1 MADRPT
7 PEDPIRPAPVTLA
20 GTQPE
25 APKVQGQGPSGP
37 SAPVLA
43 GLALVLGAG
52 GFFLLGQLSPTPEAP
67 RPAQAQEGPAARAAG
82 ADAEGP
88 APSPAPF
95 ADAATQAAREAAQGT
110 LRRFLA
116 RRTELEDHG
125 AALWAESDLAAITR
139 QAEAG
144 DAAFLAGQLDA
155 ALSAYEAALQGAEA
169 LWATLPA
176 RQAAQ
181 AAEAAARLE
190 ANDVTTA
197 ETAYALLRAM
207 AGDNTGL
214 REDAERGLRR
224 AERRPAVLDA
234 LARAEIA
241 LTNEDWA
248 AADGHLKEARGLDG
262 DAPGVATLSE
272 TLDRERRRQ
281 ALEAALGE
289 GYDALA
295 REDYTGAQSAFNKAL
310 SLNGGAAAAEE
321 GLALVATQ
329 RLEARLAALQDQ
341 AEAARSAEAFS
352 EALAHYEAALALDG
366 NLAFAQEGRQAMT
379 DRLALAGALT
389 EAERTLGKDPSDA
402 VLRHAR
408 ETLALA
414 EPFLSAEPR
423 LAQQVEALRTRLAA
437 AETPRTVRL
446 ESDGKTTV
454 QVLKVRH
461 LGALTEQAL
470 PLRPGNYIALGSRDG
485 YRDVRVS
492 FTVPLEAAPPAIAVV
507 CRDRI

>member
-1 MADRPT
+1 MAERPA

-20 GTQPE
+20 GAQPE
-25 APKVQGQGPSGP
+25 GPQAQSQGPSGP

-43 GLALVLGAG
+43 GLALALGVG

-67 RPAQAQEGPAARAAG
+67 RPAQAQNGPAPEAAG
-82 ADAEGP
+82 AGTEAL

-95 ADAATQAAREAAQGT
+95 ADAATQAARETAQGT

-125 AALWAESDLAAITR
+125 AALWGKDELAAMTA

-181 AAEAAARLE
+181 ATEAAARLE
-190 ANDVTTA
+190 ANEVA
-197 ETAYALLRAM
+197 EAEAAYALLRAM
-207 AGDNTGL
+207 AGDNTAL
-214 REDAERGLRR
+214 RDDAEQGLRR
-224 AERRPAVLDA
+224 AERRPAVLAA
-234 LARAEIA
+234 LARAEMA
-241 LTNEDWA
+241 LTNEDWS
-248 AADGHLKEARGLDG
+248 AADTYLKEARDLDG
-262 DAPGVATLSE
+262 DAPGVAAVSE
-272 TLDRERRRQ
+272 TLNRERKRQ
-281 ALEAALGE
+281 ALEVALKD
-289 GYDALA
+289 GYDALT
-295 REDYTGAQSAFNKAL
+295 RQDYAGAESAFKKAL
-310 SLNGGAAAAEE
+310 TLDGGAAAAEE

-329 RLEARLAALQDQ
+329 RLEARLATLRDQ
-341 AEAARSAEAFS
+341 AEAARKAGAFS
-352 EALAHYEAALALDG
+352 DALAHYEAALALDG
-366 NLAFAQEGRQAMT
+366 TLAFAQAGRQAMT
-379 DRLALAGALT
+379 NRLALAGALT

-414 EPFLSAEPR
+414 GPFLNAEPR
-423 LAQQVEALRTRLAA
+423 LAQQVEALRTRLIA

-461 LGALTEQAL
+461 LGTLMEQAL
-470 PLRPGNYIALGSRDG
+470 PLRPGDYVALGSRDG
-485 YRDVRVS
+485 YRDVRVP
-492 FTVPLEAAPPAIAVV
+492 FTVPLEATPPAIAVV

>member
-1 MADRPT
+1 MADRPAS
-7 PEDPIRPAPVTLA
+7 EDPIRPAPVTLA
-20 GTQPE
+20 GAQPE
-25 APKVQGQGPSGP
+25 KPQAQSQGPSGP

-43 GLALVLGAG
+43 GLALALGVG
-52 GFFLLGQLSPTPEAP
+52 GFFLLGQLSPTPDAS
-67 RPAQAQEGPAARAAG
+67 RPAQGQEGPAPETTSPG
-82 ADAEGP
+82 AEAP

-95 ADAATQAAREAAQGT
+95 ADAATQAAREAAQST

-125 AALWAESDLAAITR
+125 AALWGEGELSTMTT

-144 DAAFLAGQLDA
+144 DAAFLAGQLEA
-155 ALSAYEAALQGAEA
+155 ALSAYEAALQGAET

-176 RQAAQ
+176 RQKAQ
-181 AAEAAARLE
+181 AEAAAARLA
-190 ANDVTTA
+190 ANDIA
-197 ETAYALLRAM
+197 EAEAAYALLRAM
-207 AGDNTGL
+207 AGDNTAL
-214 REDAERGLRR
+214 RQEAERGLRR
-224 AERRPAVLDA
+224 AEQRPAVLDA

-248 AADGHLKEARGLDG
+248 TADGRLKEARGLDG
-262 DAPGVATLSE
+262 DAPGVAALSE
-272 TLDRERRRQ
+272 TLSRERRRQ
-281 ALEAALGE
+281 ALEAALGS
-289 GYDALA
+289 GYDALG
-295 REDYTGAQSAFNKAL
+295 RRDYAGAESAFKQAL
-310 SLNGGAAAAEE
+310 TLDGGAAAAEE

-329 RLEARLAALQDQ
+329 RLEARLATLRDQ
-341 AEAARSAEAFS
+341 AEAARRAGAFGD
-352 EALAHYEAALALDG
+352 ALTHYEAALALDST
-366 NLAFAQEGRQAMT
+366 LAFAQAGRQAMT
-379 DRLALAGALT
+379 DRLALADALE
-389 EAERTLGKDPSDA
+389 EAERTLGKDPSDT

-414 EPFLSAEPR
+414 QPFLTAEPA
-423 LAQQVEALRTRLAA
+423 LAQQVEALRARLGA

-446 ESDGKTTV
+446 ESDGKTAV

-470 PLRPGNYIALGSRDG
+470 ALRPGDYVALGSRDG
-485 YRDVRVS
+485 YHDVRVT

>member
-1 MADRPT
+1 
-7 PEDPIRPAPVTLA
+7 
-20 GTQPE
+20 
-25 APKVQGQGPSGP
+25 
-37 SAPVLA
+37 
-43 GLALVLGAG
+43 
-52 GFFLLGQLSPTPEAP
+52 
-67 RPAQAQEGPAARAAG
+67 
-82 ADAEGP
+82 
-88 APSPAPF
+88 
-95 ADAATQAAREAAQGT
+95 
-110 LRRFLA
+110 
-116 RRTELEDHG
+116 
-125 AALWAESDLAAITR
+125 
-139 QAEAG
+139 
-144 DAAFLAGQLDA
+144 
-155 ALSAYEAALQGAEA
+155 
-169 LWATLPA
+169 
-176 RQAAQ
+176 
-181 AAEAAARLE
+181 
-190 ANDVTTA
+190 
-197 ETAYALLRAM
+197 M

-272 TLDRERRRQ
+272 TLKRERRRQ

-295 REDYTGAQSAFNKAL
+295 RQDYAGAQSAFNKAL

-341 AEAARSAEAFS
+341 AEAARRAEAFS

-414 EPFLSAEPR
+414 APFLSAEPR
-423 LAQQVEALRTRLAA
+423 LAEQVEALRIRLAA

>member
-1 MADRPT
+1 MAERPT

-20 GTQPE
+20 GAQPE
-25 APKVQGQGPSGP
+25 GPQAQSQGPSGP

-43 GLALVLGAG
+43 GLALALGVG

-67 RPAQAQEGPAARAAG
+67 GPAQAQDGPAPEAAG
-82 ADAEGP
+82 GGAEAL

-125 AALWAESDLAAITR
+125 AALWGKDELAAMTA

-181 AAEAAARLE
+181 ATEAAARLE
-190 ANDVTTA
+190 ANEVA
-197 ETAYALLRAM
+197 EAEAAYALLRAM
-207 AGDNTGL
+207 AGDNTAL
-214 REDAERGLRR
+214 RDDAEQGLRR
-224 AERRPAVLDA
+224 AERRPAVLAA
-234 LARAEIA
+234 LARAEMA
-241 LTNEDWA
+241 LTNEDWS
-248 AADGHLKEARGLDG
+248 AADTYLKEARDLDG
-262 DAPGVATLSE
+262 DAPGVAAVSE
-272 TLDRERRRQ
+272 TLNRERKRQ
-281 ALEAALGE
+281 ALEVALKD
-289 GYDALA
+289 GYDALT
-295 REDYTGAQSAFNKAL
+295 RQDYTGAESAFKKAL
-310 SLNGGAAAAEE
+310 TLDGGAAAAEE

-329 RLEARLAALQDQ
+329 RLEARLATLRDQ
-341 AEAARSAEAFS
+341 AEAARKAGAFS
-352 EALAHYEAALALDG
+352 DALAHYEAALALDG
-366 NLAFAQEGRQAMT
+366 TLAFAQAGRQAMT
-379 DRLALAGALT
+379 DRLALAGALE

-414 EPFLSAEPR
+414 KPFLSAEPR
-423 LAQQVEALRTRLAA
+423 LAQQVEALRTRLIA

-470 PLRPGNYIALGSRDG
+470 PLRPGDYVALGSRDG
-485 YRDVRVS
+485 YRDVRVP
-492 FTVPLEAAPPAIAVV
+492 FTVPLEATPPAIAVV

>member
-1 MADRPT
+1 MANRPT

-25 APKVQGQGPSGP
+25 RPQTQNQGPSGP

-43 GLALVLGAG
+43 GLALALGVG
-52 GFFLLGQLSPTPEAP
+52 GFFLLGQLSPTPKAP
-67 RPAQAQEGPAARAAG
+67 RPSQGQEGPAPETASPG
-82 ADAEGP
+82 AEVL
-88 APSPAPF
+88 APTPAPF

-125 AALWAESDLAAITR
+125 AALWAKGELAAITQ

-144 DAAFLAGQLDA
+144 DAAFLAGELEV
-155 ALSAYEAALQGAEA
+155 ALRAYEAALQGAEA
-169 LWATLPA
+169 LWASLPA

-181 AAEAAARLE
+181 AAEAAARLK
-190 ANDVTTA
+190 ANASAEA

-207 AGDNTGL
+207 AGDNASL
-214 REDAERGLRR
+214 REEAEQGLRR
-224 AERRPAVLDA
+224 AELRPAVLDA

-248 AADGHLKEARGLDG
+248 AADAHLEEARGLDG
-262 DAPGVATLSE
+262 DAPGVARLSE
-272 TLDRERRRQ
+272 TLNQERRRQ
-281 ALEAALGE
+281 ALEAALRD

-295 REDYTGAQSAFNKAL
+295 RQDYTSAESAFKEAL
-310 SLNGGAAAAEE
+310 KLDGGAAAAEE
-321 GLALVATQ
+321 GLALVATE
-329 RLEARLAALQDQ
+329 RLEARLAALRNQ
-341 AEAARSAEAFS
+341 AEAARRAGAFGD
-352 EALAHYEAALALDG
+352 ALAHYEAALALDG
-366 NLAFAQEGRQAMT
+366 TLAFAQAGRQAMT
-379 DRLALAGALT
+379 DRLALAGALA

-414 EPFLSAEPR
+414 NPFLSVEPR
-423 LAQQVEALRTRLAA
+423 LAQQVEALRARLAA
-437 AETPRTVRL
+437 AETPRTIRL

-470 PLRPGNYIALGSRDG
+470 VLRPGNYVALGSRDG
-485 YRDVRVS
+485 YRDVRVT

>member
-1 MADRPT
+1 MAERPT
-7 PEDPIRPAPVTLA
+7 PEDPIRPTPVTLA
-20 GTQPE
+20 GVRPE
-25 APKVQGQGPSGP
+25 PPRAQSRGTSGP
-37 SAPVLA
+37 SAPVLGA
-43 GLALVLGAG
+43 LALALGVG

-67 RPAQAQEGPAARAAG
+67 RPAPAEEGSGAEVAG
-82 ADAEGP
+82 AGAQPP

-95 ADAATQAAREAAQGT
+95 ADAASQAAREAAQGT
-110 LRRFLA
+110 LRRLLA

-125 AALWAESDLAAITR
+125 APLWAKDELAALTQ
-139 QAEAG
+139 QAETG
-144 DAAFLAGQLDA
+144 DAAFLAGELEA
-155 ALSAYEAALQGAEA
+155 ALGAYEAALQGAEA

-181 AAEAAARLE
+181 ATEAATRLE
-190 ANDVTTA
+190 ANEFAAA
-197 ETAYALLRAM
+197 EAAYALLRAM
-207 AGDNTGL
+207 AGDNTAL

-224 AERRPAVLDA
+224 AELRPAVLAA

-241 LTNEDWA
+241 LTNEDWSE
-248 AADGHLKEARGLDG
+248 ADSYLEQARSLDG
-262 DAPGVATLSE
+262 DAPGVATLSQ
-272 TLDRERRRQ
+272 TLSRERRRQ

-289 GYDALA
+289 GYDAL
-295 REDYTGAQSAFNKAL
+295 RRQDYAGAESAFKNAL
-310 SLNGGAAAAEE
+310 TLDGGAAAAEE

-329 RLEARLAALQDQ
+329 RLEARLAALRDQ
-341 AEAARSAEAFS
+341 AEAARRAGAFS
-352 EALAHYEAALALDG
+352 DALAHYEEALALDG
-366 NLAFAQEGRQAMT
+366 TLAFAQAGRQAMT
-379 DRLALAGALT
+379 DRLALAGALE

-414 EPFLSAEPR
+414 RPFLTAEPR
-423 LAQQVEALRTRLAA
+423 LAQQVEALRTRLAS
-437 AETPRTVRL
+437 AERPRTVRL

-470 PLRPGNYIALGSRDG
+470 TLRPGNYVALGSRDG
-485 YRDVRVS
+485 YRDVRVT
-492 FTVPLEAAPPAIAVV
+492 FTVPLEATPPAIAVV

>member
-1 MADRPT
+1 MAERPT

-20 GTQPE
+20 GAQPE
-25 APKVQGQGPSGP
+25 EPQAQSQGPSGP

-43 GLALVLGAG
+43 GLALALGVG

-67 RPAQAQEGPAARAAG
+67 GPAQAQEAPGTEAVS
-82 ADAEGP
+82 ADASV
-88 APSPAPF
+88 AASSPAPF
-95 ADAATQAAREAAQGT
+95 TDAATQAAREAAQGT

-125 AALWAESDLAAITR
+125 AALWGEDELAALTQ

-155 ALSAYEAALQGAEA
+155 ALRAYEAALEGAES

-181 AAEAAARLE
+181 ATEAAARLE
-190 ANDVTTA
+190 ANEVA
-197 ETAYALLRAM
+197 EAEAAYALLRAM
-207 AGDNTGL
+207 AGDNTAL
-214 REDAERGLRR
+214 RDDAEQGLRR
-224 AERRPAVLDA
+224 AERRPAVLAA
-234 LARAEIA
+234 LARAEMA
-241 LTNEDWA
+241 LTNEDWS
-248 AADGHLKEARGLDG
+248 AADTYLKEARGLDG
-262 DAPGVATLSE
+262 DAPGVAAVSE
-272 TLDRERRRQ
+272 TLNRERKRQ
-281 ALEAALGE
+281 ALELALKD
-289 GYDALA
+289 GYDALT
-295 REDYTGAQSAFNKAL
+295 RQDYAGAESAFKKAL
-310 SLNGGAAAAEE
+310 TLDGGAAAEE

-329 RLEARLAALQDQ
+329 RLEARLATLRDQ
-341 AEAARSAEAFS
+341 AEAARGAGAFGD
-352 EALAHYEAALALDG
+352 ALAHYEAALALDG
-366 NLAFAQEGRQAMT
+366 TLAFAQAGRQAMM
-379 DRLALAGALT
+379 DRLALAGALEET
-389 EAERTLGKDPSDA
+389 ERTLGKDPSDA

-414 EPFLSAEPR
+414 GPFLSAEPR
-423 LAQQVEALRTRLAA
+423 LAQQVEALRTRLTS

-461 LGALTEQAL
+461 LGTVTEQAL
-470 PLRPGNYIALGSRDG
+470 TLRPGNYVALGSRDG
-485 YRDVRVS
+485 YRDVRIP
-492 FTVPLEAAPPAIAVV
+492 FTVPLEATPPAIAVV

>member
-1 MADRPT
+1 M
-7 PEDPIRPAPVTLA
+7 
-20 GTQPE
+20 
-25 APKVQGQGPSGP
+25 
-37 SAPVLA
+37 
-43 GLALVLGAG
+43 
-52 GFFLLGQLSPTPEAP
+52 
-67 RPAQAQEGPAARAAG
+67 
-82 ADAEGP
+82 
-88 APSPAPF
+88 
-95 ADAATQAAREAAQGT
+95 
-110 LRRFLA
+110 
-116 RRTELEDHG
+116 
-125 AALWAESDLAAITR
+125 
-139 QAEAG
+139 
-144 DAAFLAGQLDA
+144 
-155 ALSAYEAALQGAEA
+155 
-169 LWATLPA
+169 
-176 RQAAQ
+176 
-181 AAEAAARLE
+181 
-190 ANDVTTA
+190 
-197 ETAYALLRAM
+197 
-207 AGDNTGL
+207 
-214 REDAERGLRR
+214 
-224 AERRPAVLDA
+224 LDA

-272 TLDRERRRQ
+272 TLKRERRRQ

-289 GYDALA
+289 GYDALT
-295 REDYTGAQSAFNKAL
+295 RQDYAGAQSAFNKAL

-341 AEAARSAEAFS
+341 AEAARRAEAFS

-414 EPFLSAEPR
+414 APFLSAEPR
-423 LAQQVEALRTRLAA
+423 LAEQVEALRIRLAA

-461 LGALTEQAL
+461 LAPSRSKPFPYAQATTSRWGPAMGIATL
-470 PLRPGNYIALGSRDG
+470 AFPSQSPWKQPRPPSPWFADVSSMTSEPIAPSPYVPGS
-485 YRDVRVS
+485 
-492 FTVPLEAAPPAIAVV
+492 APPPSEERRRRRRWPWFAALLLLPPAFVFLAQGLTV
-507 CRDRI
+507 QVTPRKPA

>member
-1 MADRPT
+1 MAERPT

-20 GTQPE
+20 GAQPE
-25 APKVQGQGPSGP
+25 GPQAQSQGPSGP

-43 GLALVLGAG
+43 GLALALGVG

-67 RPAQAQEGPAARAAG
+67 GPAQAQDGPAPEAAG
-82 ADAEGP
+82 GGAEAL

-125 AALWAESDLAAITR
+125 AALWAQDQLAALTQ

-144 DAAFLAGQLDA
+144 DAAFLAGQLEA
-155 ALSAYEAALQGAEA
+155 ALNAYEAALQGAEA

-181 AAEAAARLE
+181 ATEAATRLE
-190 ANDVTTA
+190 ANEVA
-197 ETAYALLRAM
+197 EAEAAYALLRAM
-207 AGDNTGL
+207 AGDNTAL

-224 AERRPAVLDA
+224 AEQRPAVLAA
-234 LARAEIA
+234 LARAEMA
-241 LTNEDWA
+241 LTNEDWS
-248 AADGHLKEARGLDG
+248 AADTYLKEARGLDG
-262 DAPGVATLSE
+262 NAPGVAALSE
-272 TLDRERRRQ
+272 TLSRERRRQ
-281 ALEAALGE
+281 ALEAALKD
-289 GYDALA
+289 GYDALT
-295 REDYTGAQSAFNKAL
+295 RQDYTGAESAFKKAL
-310 SLNGGAAAAEE
+310 TLDGDAAAEE

-329 RLEARLAALQDQ
+329 RLEARLATLRDQ
-341 AEAARSAEAFS
+341 AEAARKAGAFRD
-352 EALAHYEAALALDG
+352 ALAHYEAALALDG
-366 NLAFAQEGRQAMT
+366 TLAFAQAGRQAMT
-379 DRLALAGALT
+379 DRLALAGALE

-408 ETLALA
+408 ETLTLA
-414 EPFLSAEPR
+414 GPFLSAEPR
-423 LAQQVEALRTRLAA
+423 LAQQVEALRTRLIA
-437 AETPRTVRL
+437 AEAPRTVRL

-461 LGALTEQAL
+461 LGTLMEQAL
-470 PLRPGNYIALGSRDG
+470 PLRPGDYVALGSRDG
-485 YRDVRVS
+485 YRDVRVP
-492 FTVPLEAAPPAIAVV
+492 FTVPLEATPPAITVV

>member
-1 MADRPT
+1 
-7 PEDPIRPAPVTLA
+7 
-20 GTQPE
+20 
-25 APKVQGQGPSGP
+25 
-37 SAPVLA
+37 
-43 GLALVLGAG
+43 
-52 GFFLLGQLSPTPEAP
+52 
-67 RPAQAQEGPAARAAG
+67 
-82 ADAEGP
+82 
-88 APSPAPF
+88 
-95 ADAATQAAREAAQGT
+95 
-110 LRRFLA
+110 
-116 RRTELEDHG
+116 
-125 AALWAESDLAAITR
+125 
-139 QAEAG
+139 
-144 DAAFLAGQLDA
+144 
-155 ALSAYEAALQGAEA
+155 
-169 LWATLPA
+169 
-176 RQAAQ
+176 
-181 AAEAAARLE
+181 
-190 ANDVTTA
+190 
-197 ETAYALLRAM
+197 M

-272 TLDRERRRQ
+272 TLERERRRQ

-295 REDYTGAQSAFNKAL
+295 RQDYAGAQSAFNKAL